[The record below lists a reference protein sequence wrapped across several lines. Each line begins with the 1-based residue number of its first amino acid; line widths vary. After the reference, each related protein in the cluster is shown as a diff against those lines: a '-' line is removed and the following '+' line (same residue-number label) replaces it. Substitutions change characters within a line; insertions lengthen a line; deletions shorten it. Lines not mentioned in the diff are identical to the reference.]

1 MSGSPVESPPLA
13 VVLAVVTDFVL
24 ATKREAQRTFGTRIC
39 VLNAKLLNRRPIGI
53 APFPRQRR
61 HNDWLRMFE
70 PGSKKSKLPSSL
82 RESSGLRIAK

>member
-39 VLNAKLLNRRPIGI
+39 VLNAKLLNRRPSGSRR
-53 APFPRQRR
+53 FPGRGGTTLGFGCSSPDR
-61 HNDWLRMFE
+61 
-70 PGSKKSKLPSSL
+70 KSQSCHPHFGK
-82 RESSGLRIAK
+82 AQV